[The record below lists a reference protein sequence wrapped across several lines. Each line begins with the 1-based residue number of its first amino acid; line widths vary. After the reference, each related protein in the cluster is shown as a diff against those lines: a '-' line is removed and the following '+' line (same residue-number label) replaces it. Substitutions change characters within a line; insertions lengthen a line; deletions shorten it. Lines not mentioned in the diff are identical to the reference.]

1 MKQHIGLTM
10 TRSLDTT
17 ARFDDSFLSHMVRDN
32 LRKLGKHKKD
42 GEDGYSDK
50 RKFETVGA

>member
-1 MKQHIGLTM
+1 VKQHIGSTM